1 MKIKNNLS
9 GVGRV
14 TSTSTTRSSDSSSD
28 SGSSADVSSDGVSIS
43 EDMSLIQALR
53 NAAKGEEPIRSE
65 LIEQARRD
73 IADGKLGTKE
83 DYEQVIT
90 ALLQEL

>member
-9 GVGRV
+9 GVGRI
-14 TSTSTTRSSDSSSD
+14 TSTNTTRSSDSSAEASSSAGVSDDVSLSD
-28 SGSSADVSSDGVSIS
+28 S
-43 EDMSLIQALR
+43 MSLIQALR
-53 NAAKGEEPIRSE
+53 NAAKGQEPIRSE

-83 DYEQVIT
+83 DYEQAIT